1 MKCINNLKTVL
12 LGEESHTRQVTTDGT
27 PLISSSTTI
36 IELGR
41 GLYKA
46 VVDDTN
52 EVIALGSFA
61 DVVERVRHADRY
73 KPIYKKS
80 RRGLKRKP
88 LTKSELNGSPTADLT
103 LIVHAQIISRQLEA
117 IGIRRKHG
125 NKTVETKVYRPHET
139 VQVQAY
145 IADVLSHHEK
155 VAVYTL
161 TTSCDRIGIFDK
173 DDYTASVTQREERSL
188 RQQVLEQ
195 AKEYRAER
203 LKEETE
209 NEEEQA

>member
-1 MKCINNLKTVL
+1 MKCVNNLTTVL

-27 PLISSSTTI
+27 PLIQTSTTI
-36 IELGR
+36 IEIGK

-46 VVDDTN
+46 VVDGTN

-73 KPIYKKS
+73 KPIYKRS

-88 LTKSELNGSPTADLT
+88 LTKSELNGSPTADVT
-103 LIVHAQIISRQLEA
+103 LLVHTQIINKQLEA

-125 NKTVETKVYRPHET
+125 NKTVETKVYRPNEA
-139 VQVQAY
+139 VQVQQY
-145 IADVLSHHEK
+145 IADVLAHNEK

-161 TTSCDRIGIFDK
+161 TTSCDRVGIFAK
-173 DDYTASVTQREERSL
+173 DDYTASVTQREERAF
-188 RQQVLEQ
+188 RQQVLEI

-209 NEEEQA
+209 NEEE